1 MSLRARLTLLIVL
14 LLGLSLGVAT
24 GLAAWQAAQQL
35 RAVRTAALLVGGQTG
50 RGDAAA
56 RDQPGRLAGLVA
68 EFNGDRHLQA
78 VLLGADGEVL
88 RASTLAS
95 GGDPVPA
102 WFARLVGR
110 GPPAVLVRLGAGT
123 VLLRADPANELLETW
138 GSLHDQVLG
147 FAAFCAPMVLL
158 VYLTVRRALRPL
170 ADVADGLGRIEAGG
184 RDVRVPARGPPELAE
199 LGRGFNRMS
208 RRLDDVDARNAR
220 LAEQMLSLQEE
231 ERADLARDLHDEVG
245 PALFAVTMTAAT
257 ILRALHAASPSR
269 PEGQG
274 TASDGAPQGDTAPP
288 VAPGIAPHA
297 TPPVAPGEGWS
308 ASEIAGEVRLIQD
321 SIGHVQRHVRDILG
335 RLRPLRAAEFG
346 LAHAIGALAAF
357 WRARDP
363 ALAIIV
369 AVDLEPRPAEAVEEA
384 LYRVVQESLGNALR
398 HGRPTR
404 VEIALGRDEAGAV
417 TARIANDVHAP
428 APRVA
433 PPGSGRGVAG
443 MRERV
448 AALSGT
454 LTAGP
459 GPEGGWIVLARVPPC
474 GADAH
479 AATVRACAP
488 EADADWRGSGEP
500 IIVVRTGVAA

>member
-14 LLGLSLGVAT
+14 LLGFSLGVAT

-35 RAVRTAALLVGGQTG
+35 RTELNAALLVGVQTV
-50 RGDAAA
+50 RGDASA
-56 RDQPGRLAGLVA
+56 RDQPSRLAGLVA

-78 VLLGADGEVL
+78 MLLGTDGEVL

-110 GPPAVLVRLGAGT
+110 GPPAVLVRQGAGT
-123 VLLRADPANELLETW
+123 VLLRADPANELLEIW
-138 GSLHDQVLG
+138 GSLRDEVLG
-147 FAAFCAPMVLL
+147 FAMLCVPMVVL
-158 VYLTVRRALRPL
+158 VYLTVLRALRPL
-170 ADVADGLGRIEAGG
+170 ADIAAGLGRIEAGG
-184 RDVRVPARGPPELAE
+184 REVRVPARGPPELAG
-199 LGRGFNRMS
+199 LARGFNRMS
-208 RRLDDVDARNAR
+208 GRLDDVDARNAR

-245 PALFAVTMTAAT
+245 PALFAVTMTTAT
-257 ILRALHAASPSR
+257 ILRLLREAAPD
-269 PEGQG
+269 GQ
-274 TASDGAPQGDTAPP
+274 AAAMAAPREDA
-288 VAPGIAPHA
+288 APH
-297 TPPVAPGEGWS
+297 GGS
-308 ASEIAGEVRLIQD
+308 AAARSAREIAGEVRLIQD

-346 LAHAIGALAAF
+346 LPAAVGELAAF

-363 ALAIIV
+363 SLRITVEAE
-369 AVDLEPRPAEAVEEA
+369 LEPRPAEAVEEA
-384 LYRVVQESLGNALR
+384 LFRVVQESLSNALR

-404 VEIALGRDEAGAV
+404 VDIALRRDAAGAV
-417 TARIANDVHAP
+417 TARVGNDTGAP
-428 APRVA
+428 ASDVA
-433 PPGSGRGVAG
+433 PHGSGPHGSGRGVAG

-459 GPEGGWIVLARVPPC
+459 GPGGGWQVTARIPPSLVAGQGGAGARPPAVPC
-474 GADAH
+474 RDSDA
-479 AATVRACAP
+479 
-488 EADADWRGSGEP
+488 G
-500 IIVVRTGVAA
+500 GVAQAGVPA